1 MPAVPMNLRD
11 QAYQRFTRGLLAREI
26 HAGQFVTQRQ
36 LTAITGMPLGA
47 IRELIPRL
55 EADGLIRTVPQRGM
69 QVAHVDVDLI
79 RNAFEFRTII
89 EREAAA
95 RFAVSAPDAELD
107 EIEEAHRAVLAAA
120 AKGMTPALVARAQ
133 RVDDGL
139 HERMVDALGNA
150 IVANAFRVNFIKIRL
165 IRQSQTTL
173 DAPLVEPVMHARS
186 RGGGAGDRDAPGR
199 GARPRA
205 GHRARA
211 HGRRRRGS
219 PGGARHGF
227 NHRGV
232 TPTTKGVPMRKT
244 LIALALAAVAAP
256 ALSQQVTIRWGD
268 VVPAT
273 HPSVQMIERVAADV
287 KAKSNGRIAIQ
298 AFPAGQLGGSRD
310 MIDAV
315 ANGAQQI
322 VTEGAANF
330 GAWVPSIS
338 VVEAPYVWRDAAHL
352 QKAMSG
358 PVGQKFN
365 ETLVKARG
373 MRILG
378 TTYYGTRH
386 ITTTSKEVKTPA
398 DLAGFKLRVPEN
410 DVFKAMA
417 EAWGAKPTPMNFGE
431 LYLALKQNVVD
442 GQENPLPTIKSGKF
456 DEVQKYLVLSGHI
469 ITPRLVVVNEAFWQ
483 GLSAADRKL
492 VEDAIRAGI
501 AWQDEELARQEKSL
515 VDTFRA
521 AGMTVITPDA
531 NAFRAPVLAKVPKMF
546 ESKWGAGTFEA
557 IQAIK

>member
-1 MPAVPMNLRD
+1 
-11 QAYQRFTRGLLAREI
+11 
-26 HAGQFVTQRQ
+26 
-36 LTAITGMPLGA
+36 
-47 IRELIPRL
+47 
-55 EADGLIRTVPQRGM
+55 
-69 QVAHVDVDLI
+69 
-79 RNAFEFRTII
+79 
-89 EREAAA
+89 
-95 RFAVSAPDAELD
+95 
-107 EIEEAHRAVLAAA
+107 
-120 AKGMTPALVARAQ
+120 
-133 RVDDGL
+133 
-139 HERMVDALGNA
+139 
-150 IVANAFRVNFIKIRL
+150 
-165 IRQSQTTL
+165 
-173 DAPLVEPVMHARS
+173 
-186 RGGGAGDRDAPGR
+186 
-199 GARPRA
+199 
-205 GHRARA
+205 
-211 HGRRRRGS
+211 
-219 PGGARHGF
+219 
-227 NHRGV
+227 
-232 TPTTKGVPMRKT
+232 MRKT

-515 VDTFRA
+515 VDTFKA

-557 IQAIK
+557 IQAIR

>member
-1 MPAVPMNLRD
+1 MKR
-11 QAYQRFTRGLLAREI
+11 LAT
-26 HAGQFVTQRQ
+26 VT
-36 LTAITGMPLGA
+36 LT
-47 IRELIPRL
+47 
-55 EADGLIRTVPQRGM
+55 
-69 QVAHVDVDLI
+69 
-79 RNAFEFRTII
+79 
-89 EREAAA
+89 
-95 RFAVSAPDAELD
+95 
-107 EIEEAHRAVLAAA
+107 LAA
-120 AKGMTPALVARAQ
+120 
-133 RVDDGL
+133 
-139 HERMVDALGNA
+139 
-150 IVANAFRVNFIKIRL
+150 
-165 IRQSQTTL
+165 TL
-173 DAPLVEPVMHARS
+173 S
-186 RGGGAGDRDAPGR
+186 
-199 GARPRA
+199 
-205 GHRARA
+205 
-211 HGRRRRGS
+211 
-219 PGGARHGF
+219 
-227 NHRGV
+227 
-232 TPTTKGVPMRKT
+232 
-244 LIALALAAVAAP
+244 LAAHAQ
-256 ALSQQVTIRWGD
+256 SVTIRWGD
-268 VVPAT
+268 VVPAS
-273 HPSVQMIERVAADV
+273 HPSVQMIERIAADV
-287 KAKSNGRIAIQ
+287 KAKSGGRIVIQ

-386 ITTTSKEVKTPA
+386 ITTTSKEVRSPA

-483 GLSAADRKL
+483 GLSAADRRL
-492 VEDAIRAGI
+492 LDDAIRAGI
-501 AWQDEELARQEKSL
+501 AWQDEELGKQEKAL
-515 VDTFRA
+515 VDTFRQ

-531 NAFRAPVLAKVPKMF
+531 NAFRAPVLARVPKMF

-557 IQAIK
+557 IQAIR